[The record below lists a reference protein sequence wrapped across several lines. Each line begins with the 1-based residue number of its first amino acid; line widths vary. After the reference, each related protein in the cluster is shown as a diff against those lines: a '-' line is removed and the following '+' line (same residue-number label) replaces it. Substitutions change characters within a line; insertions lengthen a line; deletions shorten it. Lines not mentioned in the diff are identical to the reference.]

1 MRRRPNS
8 SNAAWGTEAWIAGSD
23 FVLERGRACRTAGKT
38 ECDGPSQSMIEELEY
53 FLVRVQEVV
62 LCWVVVELVEEQL
75 SAKDRES
82 GQRQRKKK

>member
-1 MRRRPNS
+1 
-8 SNAAWGTEAWIAGSD
+8 
-23 FVLERGRACRTAGKT
+23 
-38 ECDGPSQSMIEELEY
+38 MIEELEY